1 MSNMNFM
8 KIKNHYLLILLIFFI
23 PKVSYGQVTIGDLY
37 AKATK
42 LDINNLK
49 ATCQIFDSISL
60 NGNIIDD
67 YKCPDVTAKYV
78 AGEKLYY
85 FDVEKPCTLQIAL
98 YKLTFRPAF
107 FLFRTNEPIFISNP
121 TGQALLQDANIECII
136 NSSDLNG
143 VIAPAISQFVQPGR
157 YWISVDSRETSN
169 IFHKFYLDITCG
181 NLNCGD
187 CDNIQCNSI
196 VKGTT
201 IGQQNNSS
209 IYNPEKFDQNLREYI
224 SKTGPEK
231 TYCFSLKAASNVE
244 INLKGFNQDLDL
256 ILLSDCNLKKVVA
269 VSEKQKLEQEQIIRT
284 LPAGNYYIV
293 VDGHRCSE
301 SDFTLELKA
310 TNCCEITAIT
320 SPAIGKDCKTFQLTG
335 SIPESCGAII
345 IERGFVWALKPDPN
359 LQNGTKIPEFPQ
371 GGIGQFG
378 YDLLTNISDTTYYY
392 RAYAV
397 TSSGNIILGNVRS
410 LKSGNCCLSSTEI
423 LQVPLYKDI
432 VDNKCKNLQDS
443 SIGIY
448 SGQYNG
454 QLVYFAFHS
463 NYNYFV
469 VTDCKGEV
477 LYDSEPSWDCYKER
491 QDYLETFRDVKLI
504 YSCPGGKSLC
514 YKPNCNSAPC
524 LESSQPVC
532 GCDGITYQNSTEAK
546 AAFISYTNGS
556 CSTNCN
562 LDLCDENNWLNN
574 VLDSLISLNKDGISI
589 FNSQGYFVIKYG
601 EPTNTTISGS
611 FTTIIYNCNGKLV
624 QRNNTPYLILGK
636 VTPSCDYY
644 TPYTQL
650 NFPFPNA
657 KIDTLVFDLKSG
669 EQFDCSNTLV
679 CGSVRYGNTANGS
692 NTNKQY
698 LCSYNLMDGK
708 EIIYEFIKKANQSVV
723 FHLSEVIRDLDLFVL
738 SKNDP
743 DFCVKHSSKDGQS
756 YDNIFLEASV
766 PAGTYYV
773 VVDGFNTNTSTYKL
787 TVECD
792 KLEGVLNCSKAK
804 SINCNESQSGN
815 TSLDGIS
822 MNQFYGS
829 SSSVF
834 YDGKEVIYK
843 LIAPF
848 DGVIDILL
856 ENLNTDL
863 DLFVFDDCGN
873 KLNPLEFSIEANKE
887 EEAILLSV
895 LKGKTYFIVIDSRF
909 EMEGNFTL
917 SITCTDCTC
926 NNPPCVPPPPL
937 ICQDKIQ
944 LFCNDPKLGDTR
956 TSNYQRIKQ
965 YGCGGVAKGKE
976 LLYYFEL
983 NSAQTVDIFIRNILP
998 GNNLKLIVLDSC
1010 NPYTAKCLASGNKSN
1025 ESNEAIRLNLA
1036 KGIYHIY
1043 VDGYLEK
1050 DASSFEIEIKC
1061 ENIECEKNPI
1071 LVSFDTSNVN
1081 CSYNIEV
1088 KPEGGVPPY
1097 TYKWSTGETLSKLT
1111 GVPPGKYVV
1120 TVTDKKLCS
1129 KVDSVSVNRQCTP
1142 ACGVAIKGNTEFGK
1156 SNYYKYDCSDH
1167 KMDGNEIIYEFDN
1180 PSTQNVVISL
1190 TDLVQDLDLFLMEY
1204 VTPMNPDRCVKSS
1217 TRTDGSYESI
1227 FVENLPK
1234 GKYYIVVEGYNKRE
1248 SSFTLKID
1256 CPKPRGFLDCANA
1269 QIVDCNNTYS
1279 GNTMLGVANN
1289 NYYEGKS
1296 PVYYDGKEL
1305 VYKFVAPQGTS
1316 RVKAYLEK
1324 LTSDVDFFLVE
1335 NCGNNVKA
1343 TRASTESN
1351 LSNEVILFSPIAGKT
1366 YYFVVDNPKGL
1377 EGSFNLRL
1385 KCYGT
1390 CLVGCVPL
1398 DTIDCSKKTRLD
1410 CNKPLPDNNFNGTSG
1425 NDSYCT
1431 GEALGKEKLY
1441 YFEIKTAQEVEIILN
1456 KLTKG
1461 KNLNIYLIKDCE
1473 PDGSCL
1479 ATGNKSGEA
1488 DDVIIKN
1495 LAAGIYYI
1503 WVDGFLE
1510 TDESFYTIEVRCKD
1524 IDCSNSPM
1532 NLSFTT
1538 SKINCNYNVSVNIN
1552 SGGIP
1557 PFSYKWSNGNTTAQL
1572 NNVPPGNYAVTVTDK
1587 IFCQKDAFI
1596 NLPSFRTTKTVKI
1609 DTTICFGKSIVFGKN
1624 TINKSGTYSETF
1636 FVAAS
1641 CLDSIVTLNLTI
1653 AAPLTL
1659 PTLVSGANCR
1669 YNIAINPAGGKPPYR
1684 YSWKDGATTNPRT
1697 NLPAGT
1703 YAVTVLDAANCQ
1715 KDTSFVLVPLEL
1727 NITEKIDSADC
1738 GKANGRIEVVTVNK
1752 IKSAVWQDN
1761 TTSLV
1766 RENLKAG
1773 EYTLTLTDVNGCIK
1787 SFVFQVGE
1795 KNNCSCTI
1803 YSTINP
1809 KDPANQYFYIECWTK
1824 KNCPDNQSSCL
1835 EQIELYIYNRWGN
1848 LVHKDPNY
1856 INTWDA
1862 QGLPDG
1868 VYYYQFKRS
1877 SSKTFEKGSIVVKR
1891 SN

>member
-1 MSNMNFM
+1 MPNFLTM
-8 KIKNHYLLILLIFFI
+8 KFNKLFLICILYLNFTVLH
-23 PKVSYGQVTIGDLY
+23 GQVCEKASEINLGDSCLIRSSTINQKNDVSFYDCRPEDTYPGREKIFKFTVKERCNLQV
-37 AKATK
+37 ALFIQGSRN
-42 LDINNLK
+42 LDI
-49 ATCQIFDSISL
+49 
-60 NGNIIDD
+60 
-67 YKCPDVTAKYV
+67 
-78 AGEKLYY
+78 
-85 FDVEKPCTLQIAL
+85 
-98 YKLTFRPAF
+98 
-107 FLFRTNEPIFISNP
+107 FLFKYYCGGIFSPPDNDIRKNYMTCLYGSARSNFSGPNQSFSIIVEPGEYFIS
-121 TGQALLQDANIECII
+121 I
-136 NSSDLNG
+136 
-143 VIAPAISQFVQPGR
+143 
-157 YWISVDSRETSN
+157 DSEN
-169 IFHKFYLDITCG
+169 QGEVGDFILDITCG
-181 NLNCGD
+181 SLSCTNCTE
-187 CDNIQCNSI
+187 IFCNKKVNGS
-196 VKGTT
+196 T
-201 IGQQNNSS
+201 IGLTNNSS
-209 IYNPEKFDQNLREYI
+209 IYRYAYLFLGSTPDTINDLYNV
-224 SKTGPEK
+224 GPEK
-231 TYCFSLKAASNVE
+231 LYCFKLNASSNTE
-244 INLKGFNQDLDL
+244 INLTNFSKNLDL
-256 ILLSDCNLKKVVA
+256 FLLSDCNKKIA
-269 VSEKQKLEQEQIIRT
+269 IGRSRDTTRGKPEKIIYNN

-293 VDGHRCSE
+293 VEGGRDCMG
-301 SDFTLELKA
+301 DNFTLELKA

-320 SPAIGKDCKTFQLTG
+320 NPAIGKDCKTFQLSG

-378 YDLLTNISDTTYYY
+378 YDLVTNISDTTYYY

-448 SGQYNG
+448 LAQYNG

-546 AAFISYTNGS
+546 AAFVSYTNGP
-556 CSTNCN
+556 CFTNCN

-589 FNSQGYFVIKYG
+589 FNSQGYFVVKYG
-601 EPTNTTISGS
+601 EPTNTNIRGS
-611 FTTIIYNCNGKLV
+611 FTTIIYNCNGKIV
-624 QRNNTPYLILGK
+624 QRNSTPYFLLGK
-636 VTPSCDYY
+636 VIPFCEFF

-657 KIDTLVFDLKSG
+657 KIDTLAFDLKSG
-669 EQFDCSNTLV
+669 EQFDCSNILV

-708 EIIYEFIKKANQSVV
+708 EIIYEFVKKANQSAV
-723 FHLSEVIRDLDLFVL
+723 FHLSEVVRDLDLFVL

-756 YDNIFLEASV
+756 YDNIFLEASL

-773 VVDGFNTNTSTYKL
+773 VVDGFNNNTSTYKL
-787 TVECD
+787 TIQCD
-792 KLEGVLNCSKAK
+792 KSAGFLDCNKAK
-804 SINCNESQSGN
+804 NISCNLPVVGN
-815 TSLDGIS
+815 TSIDGFS
-822 MNQFYGS
+822 TNQFYGS
-829 SSSVF
+829 GSSVY

-843 LIAPF
+843 FTSTF
-848 DGVIDILL
+848 DGTIDLLL
-856 ENLNTDL
+856 ENLDTDL
-863 DLFVFDDCGN
+863 DVFVLDDCGN
-873 KLNPLEFSIEANKE
+873 VLNPLEFSTEANKE
-887 EEAILLSV
+887 EEAIILRV
-895 LKGKTYFIVIDSRF
+895 QKGKSYFIVIDSRAD
-909 EMEGNFTL
+909 MEGKFTL
-917 SITCTDCTC
+917 SLTCNPDIPC
-926 NNPPCVPPPPL
+926 NNPPCPIPPPF
-937 ICQDKIQ
+937 ICQSKIQ
-944 LFCNDPKLGDTR
+944 LFCNEPKMGDTR
-956 TSNYQRIKQ
+956 NSIHQSFRQ

-976 LLYYFEL
+976 VLYFFEL
-983 NSAQTVDIFIRNILP
+983 SKAQSVDIFIRNILP

-1061 ENIECEKNPI
+1061 VGIECDKNP
-1071 LVSFDTSNVN
+1071 LTLSFDTSNVN

-1088 KPEGGVPPY
+1088 KPKDGVPPY

-1111 GVPPGKYVV
+1111 GVPPGKYIV

-1129 KVDSVSVNRQCTP
+1129 KVDSVLVNSSCKP
-1142 ACGVAIKGNTEFGK
+1142 ACDTAIKGNTEFGK

-1248 SSFTLKID
+1248 SSYTLKID

-1269 QIVDCNNTYS
+1269 QNVECNKTYS

-1351 LSNEVILFSPIAGKT
+1351 LSNEVILFSPVAGKT

-1377 EGSFNLRL
+1377 EGSFNLRIV
-1385 KCYGT
+1385 CQ
-1390 CLVGCVPL
+1390 GCPGCPPAEP
-1398 DTIDCSKKTRLD
+1398 IDCTKKTRLD

-1479 ATGNKSGEA
+1479 ATGNKSGDA

-1510 TDESFYTIEVRCKD
+1510 TDESTYTIEVRCKD

-1572 NNVPPGNYAVTVTDK
+1572 NNVPPGNYTVTVTDK
-1587 IFCQKDAFI
+1587 IFCQKDTFI
-1596 NLPSFRTTKTVKI
+1596 NLPDFRTTKTVKI

-1641 CLDSIVTLNLTI
+1641 CLDSIVTLNVTI

-1669 YNIAINPAGGKPPYR
+1669 NIIFINPAGGKPPYR
-1684 YSWKDGATTNPRT
+1684 YSWKDGPTTNPRT

-1703 YAVTVLDAANCQ
+1703 YAVTVSDAANCQ
-1715 KDTSFVLVPLEL
+1715 KDTTFVLVPLEL
-1727 NITEKIDSADC
+1727 NITQKIDSADC

-1761 TTSLV
+1761 APNSLV
-1766 RENLKAG
+1766 RENLKPG
-1773 EYTLTLTDVNGCIK
+1773 KYTLTLTDVNGCIK
-1787 SFVFQVGE
+1787 TLVFDIGE
-1795 KNNCSCTI
+1795 KNNCTCTI

-1809 KDPANQYFYIECWTK
+1809 KDPDNQFFHIECWTK
-1824 KNCPDNQSSCL
+1824 DCPNKPNSCL

-1848 LVHKDPNY
+1848 LVYKDLNY
-1856 INTWDA
+1856 KNDWDA
-1862 QGLPDG
+1862 PGLPDG
-1868 VYYYQFKRS
+1868 VYYYQFRRASDK
-1877 SSKTFEKGSIVVKR
+1877 KIEKGSIAVKR